1 VSLSQNGTGAKPA
14 IEESSANTGPTAHAR
29 TAAVSTISVTTLSGL
44 ELFDEQSFTKM
55 LCLERK
61 RTERSGRR
69 FVLVLV
75 DVTTVLRSGG
85 KQSLFNR
92 FANALG
98 ESTRETDIKGWYK
111 ADSVFGLIF
120 TEIGDGDGA
129 AITTVLLTK
138 VTKAL
143 YGTLSVNDANNI
155 RVTCHVYPEDV
166 SRSGDGGPV
175 DFALYPD
182 HTAID
187 HRQRA
192 SRFLKRVIDI
202 AGSLLALIVLSPL
215 LLAIAIA
222 IKMTSQGPV
231 LFRQKRAGRY
241 GAVFTFLKFRSM
253 YLANDDSIHKEYVT
267 RFISGQPDGEADRSA
282 ESVFKIKHDPRVTG
296 IGRLLRRSSLDELPQ
311 LFNVLRGEM
320 SLVGPRPPVLYE
332 VACYEVWH
340 KRRLLTVKP
349 GITGLWQVGG
359 RSRVKFN
366 DMVRLDLRY
375 AATWSVWLDIKILLR
390 TPAAVVSGEGAY

>member
-1 VSLSQNGTGAKPA
+1 MSLSQNGTGAKPA

-44 ELFDEQSFTKM
+44 ELLDEQSFTKM

-75 DVTTVLRSGG
+75 DVTAVLRSGG
-85 KQSLFNR
+85 KQSHFNR
-92 FANALG
+92 FANALA

-111 ADSVFGLIF
+111 AGSVLGLIF

-182 HTAID
+182 HTTID

-192 SRFLKRVIDI
+192 SRLLKRVIDI
-202 AGSLLALIVLSPL
+202 AGSLFALIVLSPL
-215 LLAIAIA
+215 LLAIAIG
-222 IKMTSQGPV
+222 IKLTSRGPSFFGRNAQG
-231 LFRQKRAGRY
+231 AMARY
-241 GAVFTFLKFRSM
+241 SHFLS
-253 YLANDDSIHKEYVT
+253 
-267 RFISGQPDGEADRSA
+267 SGQC
-282 ESVFKIKHDPRVTG
+282 I
-296 IGRLLRRSSLDELPQ
+296 
-311 LFNVLRGEM
+311 
-320 SLVGPRPPVLYE
+320 
-332 VACYEVWH
+332 
-340 KRRLLTVKP
+340 
-349 GITGLWQVGG
+349 
-359 RSRVKFN
+359 
-366 DMVRLDLRY
+366 
-375 AATWSVWLDIKILLR
+375 
-390 TPAAVVSGEGAY
+390 